1 MKVPNSSHPLQ
12 ILFLFL
18 FFSFY
23 FFIAI
28 LAGVNGSVV
37 KNPLA
42 NAGDAALI
50 SGSGRCLGEGNG
62 TPLQYSCMGIPWT
75 EEPDMGVTKAMDMT

>member
-12 ILFLFL
+12 LLL
-18 FFSFY
+18 LFSFY
-23 FFIAI
+23 FFMAI
-28 LAGVNGSVV
+28 LADVNGSVV

-42 NAGDAALI
+42 NVGDVGLI

-62 TPLQYSCMGIPWT
+62 TPL
-75 EEPDMGVTKAMDMT
+75 